1 MDCKHLGG
9 RGHFCQKLFLAA
21 GRRPVS
27 AGCCFEVVRL
37 FVRRGLRGAPGFGNF
52 SCDGF
57 SRVVEGYRR
66 KSGQASCS
74 TSTTPP
80 LPFPP
85 LLEDSSP
92 GSSMAPPSF
101 PSGLWRSVTSSET
114 LFPPALEQPPSWSVP
129 PPTNVALFFLLA
141 RYHYLM
147 SLFFWFFFFFLFFGL
162 PHEGLSLCGSLLF
175 LGHKGAW

>member
-1 MDCKHLGG
+1 MPL
-9 RGHFCQKLFLAA
+9 
-21 GRRPVS
+21 
-27 AGCCFEVVRL
+27 
-37 FVRRGLRGAPGFGNF
+37 GFGNF

-57 SRVVEGYRR
+57 SRAVEGYRR
-66 KSGQASCS
+66 KSGQACS

-80 LPFPP
+80 LLFPP

-114 LFPPALEQPPSWSVP
+114 SFPTALEQPPSRSVP

-147 SLFFWFFFFFLFFGL
+147 SLFFWFFFFFFSFLVSPMRGC
-162 PHEGLSLCGSLLF
+162 LCAAPCYSWDT
-175 LGHKGAW
+175 GAW